1 MNDDEQDESA
11 PRESDQQTQHDV
23 VARPPSRNNHHGPG
37 STGTTLGV
45 DYHCRGSVSVE
56 YPYEHSG
63 PTPQGIHYTTY
74 YHPPN
79 AAGGGFYPPAYP
91 SSTATASYD
100 DDDDD
105 EDNHENEELGT
116 IPAAD
121 KIKIYIKAHPRS
133 PPTNGKGVHPNL
145 EKLMKH
151 RERKNAM
158 SRARAQELREKV
170 EKIKAKGKM
179 TLEEE
184 KISKLH
190 EERRRR
196 KNERS
201 RERSM
206 QKKAETD
213 RILSKPEHKRTKLDS
228 DFLFVTLSQKHRKN
242 EGDRNRRRRKSG
254 YTGGSIS
261 SSTSKSPDEASTT
274 FYQNNISKDIDQTVQ
289 VMKKSSTPLS
299 RTALPSPKRKN
310 KQPKVIPPQ
319 AFHSSHAPISIYSH
333 EQNVYSQDDRPP
345 CPRPKTKGAITSMA
359 HPTVPT
365 QSSPYAGGF
374 MRGIPPPPP
383 NYYDAPPYAAYGVYY
398 PPPLPPSHYHG
409 YHDPAPPPPETGPPF
424 LPAFAGDP
432 KHSSYYQQ
440 YDHHYVV
447 HRHHRHYSSSADGYP
462 TPPEYQYD
470 PARYYDDAKYAMP
483 PPRCHVTSGEFAEQC
498 SPSGASYYNMGTAT
512 TPVRAIDQSL
522 PQGGNKDDSPN
533 IKEEE
538 V

>member
-1 MNDDEQDESA
+1 MSEEEQDESA
-11 PRESDQQTQHDV
+11 PRESDQQTQRDV
-23 VARPPSRNNHHGPG
+23 VVRPPSRNYHYGPG
-37 STGTTLGV
+37 RTTLGV
-45 DYHCRGSVSVE
+45 DYHCRSSLAGE
-56 YPYEHSG
+56 YPFEHSG
-63 PTPQGIHYTTY
+63 AAPQGVHYTTY
-74 YHPPN
+74 YHSSN

-91 SSTATASYD
+91 PSTATASYY
-100 DDDDD
+100 DDD
-105 EDNHENEELGT
+105 EDDEGEEEELGT

-133 PPTNGKGVHPNL
+133 PPNNGKGMHPNL

-170 EKIKAKGKM
+170 EKIKSKGKM
-179 TLEEE
+179 TMEEE

-213 RILSKPEHKRTKLDS
+213 RILNKPEHKRTKLDS

-254 YTGGSIS
+254 YTGGSFS
-261 SSTSKSPDEASTT
+261 SSASKSPDEASTT
-274 FYQNNISKDIDQTVQ
+274 FYQNNISKDVDQAVQ
-289 VMKKSSTPLS
+289 VTGKSSTPLS
-299 RTALPSPKRKN
+299 RTALPNLKRKHQ
-310 KQPKVIPPQ
+310 QPKVIPPQ
-319 AFHSSHAPISIYSH
+319 APPSPHAPISTYSN
-333 EQNVYSQDDRPP
+333 EKNVYTKVDRPSGS
-345 CPRPKTKGAITSMA
+345 RPKPTAAVTSLGGPPMSA
-359 HPTVPT
+359 
-365 QSSPYAGGF
+365 QSSPHNGGF
-374 MRGIPPPPP
+374 VRGIPPPPP
-383 NYYDAPPYAAYGVYY
+383 NYYDAPPYTAYGIYY
-398 PPPLPPSHYHG
+398 PPHLPPSHYHG
-409 YHDPAPPPPETGPPF
+409 YHDLAPPPPEAGPPF

-432 KHSSYYQQ
+432 KHTSYYQQ

-447 HRHHRHYSSSADGYP
+447 HRHHRHYSSSTDGYP

-483 PPRCHVTSGEFAEQC
+483 PPPCHATSGEFAEQC
-498 SPSGASYYNMGTAT
+498 SPARASFYNTGTTT
-512 TPVRAIDQSL
+512 TPVRATDQSL
-522 PQGGNKDDSPN
+522 SQGGHKDDSPTT
-533 IKEEE
+533 KEEE